1 MKPLTVFLFGQ
12 AHRAHWKLSLNK
24 VVGILNPKIMED
36 RQSGNQ
42 NKGKYVNFLCL
53 VVLCICGQR
62 AYPFVPAI

>member
-42 NKGKYVNFLCL
+42 NKGKYVYFLYL
-53 VVLCICGQR
+53 VN
-62 AYPFVPAI
+62 